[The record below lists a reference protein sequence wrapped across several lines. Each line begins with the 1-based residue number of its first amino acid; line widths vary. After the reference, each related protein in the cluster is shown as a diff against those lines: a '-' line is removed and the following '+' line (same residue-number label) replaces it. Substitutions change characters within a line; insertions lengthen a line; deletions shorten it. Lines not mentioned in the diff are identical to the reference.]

1 MDIVT
6 KSQFDQFKDQY
17 NLQAMQ
23 ESSAFELFVIY
34 CVASKYVKSETI
46 SKDMLCDLSVG
57 DGGDWGIDGLIPIV
71 NGRIVLSQ
79 QEIDDILATNGSLS
93 VHFVL
98 VQAKTSESFNV
109 ALLGQTLDGAEYLLK
124 EVLGDTELPPCN
136 DALKDFRELFKHVYQ
151 KSADFANGI
160 NPKLSIFYV
169 TCGEYQSQAD
179 FTSKIAKT
187 KSYVCQTDLIAPK
200 GFECF
205 MLGKKELVNLYKETK
220 SQLACDIR
228 VDLKIPMPEV
238 ERVSEGYLCL
248 LRFSE
253 FRKLIIDQSGDMI
266 DSVFNDNIRAFQG
279 DNPVNLAMSQSL
291 KDENLNLFTAM
302 NNGITIIAKDMR
314 TTGANIRLVDYQIVN
329 GCQTSYV
336 LHKNIGL
343 QNIDSLQL
351 IVKLIASNDKKI
363 RDKII
368 VGNNSQTE
376 VRREQ
381 LVSLLDAQK
390 YIEDY
395 YSAQN
400 KFTKLYY
407 ERRSKQFKNS
417 GMQVPQDKVITIP
430 FQIKAFVSMIM
441 SEPHKVS
448 GYYGSIVEQFDK
460 NGRKVF
466 APDIKPE
473 FYYTSAFACYKMTE
487 CFATGF
493 LDRKY
498 KKMKFHMLL
507 AFRLM
512 CEKFSLPPL
521 NSHKAQEYCDH
532 LCTLL
537 NDNERCKQG
546 FFAAAQLVDIALGRN
561 PVDNDRMSHN
571 FTTKLKTLAQQA
583 NKINANKYN
592 KA

>member
-1 MDIVT
+1 MDIIT
-6 KSQFDQFKDQY
+6 KSQFEQFKNQY
-17 NLQAMQ
+17 GLQRQ
-23 ESSAFELFVIY
+23 SESSAFEFFVIY
-34 CVASKYVKSETI
+34 CVASKYVKSDTI
-46 SKDMLCDLSVG
+46 SKDLLNDLCVG
-57 DGGDWGIDGLIPIV
+57 NGGDLGIDGFIPIV
-71 NGRIVLSQ
+71 NGKIVTSRQEVDDLLS
-79 QEIDDILATNGSLS
+79 ANGSLS
-93 VHFVL
+93 VHFVI

-109 ALLGQTLDGAEYLLK
+109 ASLGQTLDGAEYLLK
-124 EVLGDTELPPCN
+124 EVLGETILPTCN
-136 DALKDFRELFKHVYQ
+136 EDIKDCRELFKHIYQ
-151 KSADFANGI
+151 KSADFSDGI
-160 NPKLSIFYV
+160 NPKLTIYYV
-169 TCGEYQSQAD
+169 TCGDYQAQQD

-187 KSYVCQTDLIAPK
+187 ESYINQSDLISPD
-200 GFECF
+200 GFRCF
-205 MLGKKELVNLYKETK
+205 MLGKKELINLYKETK

-238 ERVSEGYLCL
+238 EKVSESYLCL

-253 FRKLIIDQSGDMI
+253 FRKLIIDDAGDMI

-279 DNPVNLAMSQSL
+279 DNLVNSAMSQSL
-291 KDENLNLFTAM
+291 KDESLNLFTAM
-302 NNGITIIAKDMR
+302 NNGITVIAKDMR
-314 TTGANIRLVDYQIVN
+314 TTGTNIHLVDYQIVN

-343 QNIDSLQL
+343 SNIDDLQL
-351 IVKLIASNDKKI
+351 VVKLIASADKKI

-381 LVSLLDAQK
+381 LVSLLEAQK

-395 YSAQN
+395 YSSQN
-400 KFTKLYY
+400 KFEKLYY

-417 GMQVPQDKVITIP
+417 GTQVPQDKVITIP

-466 APDIKPE
+466 APDTKPE
-473 FYYTSAFACYKMTE
+473 FYYTSALACYKMTE
-487 CFATGF
+487 CFSVGI

-512 CEKFSLPPL
+512 CEKFPLPAL
-521 NSHKAQEYCDH
+521 TSGKAQEYCEH
-532 LCTLL
+532 LCTILS
-537 NDNERCKQG
+537 DSRRCEQG
-546 FFAAAQLVDIALGRN
+546 FLAAAKLVDVALKRN
-561 PVDNDRMSHN
+561 PVDSDRMSQV
-571 FTTKLKTLAQQA
+571 FTDKLKRLAQAA
-583 NKINANKYN
+583 NTKNCQ
-592 KA
+592 